1 MLNWAGERLQLFCNR
16 WALNHR
22 WTAWLWRDS
31 FHGTLE
37 RGDLHH
43 GWDECT
49 CSKYREWEDMRGNEP
64 SAALSHDLSEESDA
78 QHQNSEVWLMTMCF
92 QCTYSHCISLLL
104 KTVDVHAAEFT
115 FDALLPNEV
124 LAWVQFTSSLTAPNL
139 LKMYPAILRLSSRY
153 KRHFAALV
161 F

>member
-1 MLNWAGERLQLFCNR
+1 MSTESPLNGLIMERKFSRHTWN
-16 WALNHR
+16 
-22 WTAWLWRDS
+22 
-31 FHGTLE
+31 
-37 RGDLHH
+37 
-43 GWDECT
+43 GWFASRLGWMYSYT
-49 CSKYREWEDMRGNEP
+49 CSKYREWEDMRGNET

-92 QCTYSHCISLLL
+92 QCIYSHCISLLL
-104 KTVDVHAAEFT
+104 KTADVHAAEFT

-124 LAWVQFTSSLTAPNL
+124 PAWVQFTSSLTAPNL